1 LSTNDAPAHVKAHA
15 TGRGAETVFRN
26 LTSRVAVRWKFISFR
41 GLDNGE
47 WVGVVDLVAI
57 RKDTR
62 PSSGNIL
69 KRGDLFDIILIQ
81 IKGGSAR
88 SPTESDCRRLRE
100 VKRVY
105 RARSIVQFQW
115 RKGESSRF
123 FVLDRNQWKRA
134 TSQELFGETI
144 LDKNRRRGGEV
155 CVQQPDGSYSD
166 AEIHEQMVQGV
177 GDSDFIDSRMPA
189 EDVDRLIDPKECS
202 GK

>member
-1 LSTNDAPAHVKAHA
+1 M
-15 TGRGAETVFRN
+15 
-26 LTSRVAVRWKFISFR
+26 
-41 GLDNGE
+41 
-47 WVGVVDLVAI
+47 DLVAI